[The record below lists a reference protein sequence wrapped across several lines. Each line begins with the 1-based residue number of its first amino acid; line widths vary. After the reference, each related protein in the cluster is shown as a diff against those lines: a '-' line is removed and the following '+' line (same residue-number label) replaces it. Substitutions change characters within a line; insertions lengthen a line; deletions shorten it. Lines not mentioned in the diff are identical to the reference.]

1 MLWFIILVLGISLL
15 LYLLLAGADF
25 GAGVLELFSSK
36 KDFGKLRNLTYQA
49 LGPIWEANHIWII
62 LVIVIFFMGFPK
74 IYSLFSTALHIPI
87 LLMLLG
93 IIARGTA
100 FTFRHYDAVKDQS
113 QEIYTKVFAYS
124 SFFTPFFLGVCAGA
138 VASGKIDPEAPDF
151 FGRFIAS
158 WLNPFSF
165 SVGIFTVAIVTYLA
179 AVYMIGEA
187 KEESLRGRFVRRARN
202 ANIFTIIA
210 GGIVFLIAGINQ
222 LEFYHSF
229 FNVYSILCFVAAT
242 IALPFLWLFL
252 RFRRRWLSRLV
263 AAFQVTAILL
273 AWEAAQFPNIILLKS
288 GEHLTFYNTAAPA
301 ATLNALTV
309 ALIAGVLI
317 IIPLLVYLFNSFQKI
332 DLDKKYQD

>member
-15 LYLLLAGADF
+15 LYLLMAGADF

-49 LGPIWEANHIWII
+49 IGPIWEANHIWII

-74 IYSLFSTALHIPI
+74 IYAVFSTVLHIPI
-87 LLMLLG
+87 LLMLIG

-100 FTFRHYDAVKDQS
+100 FTFRHYDAIKDKS
-113 QEIYTKVFAYS
+113 QELYTKVFAYS

-138 VASGKIDPEAPDF
+138 VASGQLDNQAPDF
-151 FGRFIAS
+151 YGRFMAG

-165 SVGIFTVAIVTYLA
+165 AVGLFTVCIVSYLA

-187 KEESLRGRFVRRARN
+187 TDENLRGRFVRRARN

-210 GGIVFLIAGINQ
+210 GGIVFIIAGLND

-229 FNVYSILCFVAAT
+229 FNFFSIACFALSTV
-242 IALPFLWLFL
+242 ALPFLWMFL

-273 AWEAAQFPNIILLKS
+273 AWEAALFPNIILMKN
-288 GEHLTFYNTAAPA
+288 GDHLTFFNTAAPEP
-301 ATLNALTV
+301 TLRSLTIALV
-309 ALIAGVLI
+309 AGVLI
-317 IIPLLVYLFNSFQKI
+317 IIPLLAYLFKSFQKI
-332 DLDKKYQD
+332 QLGEKYQE